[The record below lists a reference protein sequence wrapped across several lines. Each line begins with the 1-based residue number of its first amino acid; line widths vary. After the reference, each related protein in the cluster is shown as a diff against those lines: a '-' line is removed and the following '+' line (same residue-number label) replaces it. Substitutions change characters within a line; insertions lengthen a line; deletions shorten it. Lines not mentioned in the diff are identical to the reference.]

1 MNVLFNALQAGNRS
15 GTGAYTTALAAR
27 LAGEHDGVTVHVVWP
42 YSLPAPDGV
51 AAPYVHRFSA
61 GARRLYVD
69 QVQIPRLARRLE
81 ADAIHYPANIGAVS
95 PVRTPQLLT
104 VHDLSFVRHPEWF
117 RWERSVYYRRGVE
130 ASVRKAAHVF
140 SVSESTGRELVEL
153 LHVPADRI
161 TVTHN
166 GVDPG
171 MGPAADSA
179 VAAARQRYGLPERC
193 FIYLG
198 TLEPRKNLATLVEA
212 FDQLAASLPLDLVLA
227 GRKGWKTGPILEAV
241 RQARHADRIHL
252 PGFVPNEDL
261 AAVLSAAEVFVYPSL
276 YEGFGIPLADA
287 LACGVPAVTGN
298 TTSLPEVAG
307 DAALTVDASDP
318 AALAEAMRRAV
329 VDTDLRARLAA
340 RGPEQVARF
349 TWDTTA
355 AATLATYRRLGAGD
369 LAGA

>member
-1 MNVLFNALQAGNRS
+1 
-15 GTGAYTTALAAR
+15 
-27 LAGEHDGVTVHVVWP
+27 
-42 YSLPAPDGV
+42 
-51 AAPYVHRFSA
+51 
-61 GARRLYVD
+61 
-69 QVQIPRLARRLE
+69 
-81 ADAIHYPANIGAVS
+81 
-95 PVRTPQLLT
+95 
-104 VHDLSFVRHPEWF
+104 
-117 RWERSVYYRRGVE
+117 
-130 ASVRKAAHVF
+130 
-140 SVSESTGRELVEL
+140 
-153 LHVPADRI
+153 
-161 TVTHN
+161 
-166 GVDPG
+166 
-171 MGPAADSA
+171 
-179 VAAARQRYGLPERC
+179 
-193 FIYLG
+193 
-198 TLEPRKNLATLVEA
+198 VEA